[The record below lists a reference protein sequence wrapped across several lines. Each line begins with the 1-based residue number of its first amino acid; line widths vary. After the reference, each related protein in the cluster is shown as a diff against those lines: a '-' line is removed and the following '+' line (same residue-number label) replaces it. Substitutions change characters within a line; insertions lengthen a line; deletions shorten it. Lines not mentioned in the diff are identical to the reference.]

1 MRRLPAHILPAL
13 LLCLGASVASAQ
25 EPGSAP
31 VADSDEPDPP
41 VLGAAPRP
49 APNETPSPAF
59 MAEIYAAARY
69 GGRLYDQRRYA
80 ESLPY
85 LLAAAEHGFK
95 LAQASAGDIY
105 LHGRGGVERNVL
117 VGIGW
122 LGVAAAPA
130 TSLRIADYFE
140 NVRAQLP
147 DAHKGNAERV
157 VEEFRAR
164 YGHARHRVEC
174 RVFGNVVQDIGC
186 RFRDDPEA
194 DPLFEQRQRPH
205 SDVEEVVVTAPII
218 DTPAPEIGEVPS
230 GQFIAEVYDA
240 ANRGSALY
248 NEGKYKEA
256 LPFLV
261 AAARRGFKWAQASA
275 ADIYLNGRGGV
286 APDLEAGI
294 GWLGVAAQP
303 RTAGSISRYF
313 KDSMARLPDRYTPEV
328 VQTIVAD
335 YSDRYGNN
343 QHRVACRFESD
354 EGRTWS
360 LYFKRLQCR
369 FIDEATQCRNLV
381 FDGTEVNSQ
390 WTCEPLRGTRAVDAR
405 PY

>member
-13 LLCLGASVASAQ
+13 LLCLGASLAPAQ

-31 VADSDEPDPP
+31 VAGSDEPDPP

-59 MAEIYAAARY
+59 MAEIYAAARH

-174 RVFGNVVQDIGC
+174 RVFGNVVQDIL
-186 RFRDDPEA
+186 A
-194 DPLFEQRQRPH
+194 
-205 SDVEEVVVTAPII
+205 
-218 DTPAPEIGEVPS
+218 
-230 GQFIAEVYDA
+230 
-240 ANRGSALY
+240 
-248 NEGKYKEA
+248 
-256 LPFLV
+256 
-261 AAARRGFKWAQASA
+261 
-275 ADIYLNGRGGV
+275 
-286 APDLEAGI
+286 
-294 GWLGVAAQP
+294 
-303 RTAGSISRYF
+303 
-313 KDSMARLPDRYTPEV
+313 
-328 VQTIVAD
+328 
-335 YSDRYGNN
+335 
-343 QHRVACRFESD
+343 
-354 EGRTWS
+354 
-360 LYFKRLQCR
+360 
-369 FIDEATQCRNLV
+369 
-381 FDGTEVNSQ
+381 
-390 WTCEPLRGTRAVDAR
+390 
-405 PY
+405 

>member
-1 MRRLPAHILPAL
+1 MRRLLAHILPAL
-13 LLCLGASVASAQ
+13 ALGLGAGVASAQ
-25 EPGSAP
+25 EPGSASG
-31 VADSDEPDPP
+31 VSDETDPP

-49 APNETPSPAF
+49 APNEAPSPAF
-59 MAEIYAAARY
+59 MAEIYAAARH
-69 GGRLYDQRRYA
+69 GGRLYDERRYA
-80 ESLPY
+80 EALPY
-85 LLAAAEHGFK
+85 LLAAAERGFK
-95 LAQASAGDIY
+95 LPQASAGDIY
-105 LHGRGGVERNVL
+105 LHGRGDVERNVL

-130 TSLRIADYFE
+130 TSRRIAGYFE

-147 DAHKGNAERV
+147 DAHEGNAERV

-164 YGHARHRVEC
+164 FGHAQHRVEC

-186 RFRDDPEA
+186 RFRDDPEP
-194 DPLFEQRQRPH
+194 DPLFEQRQGPH

-218 DTPAPEIGEVPS
+218 DTPAPEIGQVPS
-230 GQFIAEVYDA
+230 GQFIAEIYDA

-294 GWLGVAAQP
+294 GWLGVAAEP

-313 KDSMARLPDRYTPEV
+313 KDSMARLPERYTPDV
-328 VQTIVAD
+328 VQAIVAD
-335 YSDRYGNN
+335 YSDRYGNA
-343 QHRVACRFESD
+343 QHRVACRLESD

-360 LYFKRLQCR
+360 LYFKTLQCR
-369 FIDEATQCRNLV
+369 FIDEATQCRNLS

-390 WTCEPLRGTRAVDAR
+390 WTCEPLRGSRTLDAR